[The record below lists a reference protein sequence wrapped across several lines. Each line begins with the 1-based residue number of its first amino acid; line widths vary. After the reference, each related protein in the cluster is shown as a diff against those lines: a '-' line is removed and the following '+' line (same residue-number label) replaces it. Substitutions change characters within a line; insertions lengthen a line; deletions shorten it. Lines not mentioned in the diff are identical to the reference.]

1 MIKWEELK
9 SVEQLPKD
17 GTRFLVCHHGM
28 AGAVDEQGESYEF
41 PALFQIHVLLYIWD
55 SPNEDGNF
63 ANTATYRILSPKQ
76 VLSIYTHF
84 VIINQ
89 PERSKR
95 EESQE
100 CGMRCSKHCGNTVR
114 EVQ

>member
-1 MIKWEELK
+1 MENANNRICGKCLRDTGD
-9 SVEQLPKD
+9 VYGAIPVVCGRQL
-17 GTRFLVCHHGM
+17 C
-28 AGAVDEQGESYEF
+28 DECLG
-41 PALFQIHVLLYIWD
+41 LYIVRKSRFD
-55 SPNEDGNF
+55 VYF
-63 ANTATYRILSPKQ
+63 M
-76 VLSIYTHF
+76 
-84 VIINQ
+84 Q